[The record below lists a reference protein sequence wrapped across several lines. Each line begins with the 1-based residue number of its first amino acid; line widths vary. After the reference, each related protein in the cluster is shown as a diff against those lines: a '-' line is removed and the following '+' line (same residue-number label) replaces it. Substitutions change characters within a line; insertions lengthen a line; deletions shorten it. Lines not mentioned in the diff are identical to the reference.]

1 MKILGSHHFTKL
13 AQDYVAAFSSSA
25 VKEFFPLAPTERGE
39 MLRTLIKNRI
49 AREST
54 SEAKACRKDLIIALR
69 SQHTNAGTLT
79 AKVEENLVKLAG
91 DKCLAVVTGQQTGIL
106 GGPPYTVFKALHTII
121 LAKELEAKF
130 PEYQFVPVF
139 WQETE
144 DHDLEETTW
153 VDLVTQDFTLKKVR
167 YEPKQNAD
175 RAQIGKLKLEKESL
189 DEFFSQIT
197 ELVAKTDF
205 SYTILSFYQNC
216 YKDGTTFAEAQAK
229 FLGALLSDDGLL
241 ILDPNFRELKK
252 YAAPLFEKEIL
263 TAPEL
268 SDTIQNVSKK
278 LVAGGYHAQLDPQGA
293 NLFLAENGKRYKVT
307 KEDGAFHYDDKTA
320 SQEDLL
326 VILKNE
332 PERFS
337 MNVVMRPLVQD
348 TILPTVAYVA
358 GPGEIAYFAQLKA
371 AYDWAG
377 IEMPLIAPRIGF
389 TFVEDRFEKLLQKYS
404 IEKDAFLEDGNEI
417 VKRLLESEQEKII
430 AERFATASDGLDKVL
445 ELVRGAVR
453 TAEPTLDGAL
463 TTLKGKLITG
473 LKDFEGKTLA
483 AERKKQSGI
492 KQQFEKALAVVIPE
506 GKLQERKL
514 NLLYFLNKYGFD
526 FWKKFKDYAYKGSIR
541 SGDHTAVSVSELL
554 K

>member
-13 AQDYVAAFSSSA
+13 AQDYFSAFSSSKI
-25 VKEFFPLAPTERGE
+25 KEFFPLSPEERGE
-39 MLRTLIKNRI
+39 KLRLLIEKRVV
-49 AREST
+49 REST
-54 SEAKACRKDLIIALR
+54 SEAKACRKDIIAAL
-69 SQHTNAGTLT
+69 SKQHSDAGTLT
-79 AKVEENLVKLAG
+79 AKVGENLTKLESE
-91 DKCLAVVTGQQTGIL
+91 KCLAVVTGQQTGIL
-106 GGPPYTVFKALHTII
+106 GGPLYTVLKALHTVL
-121 LAKELEAKF
+121 LANELHVKF

-167 YEPKQNAD
+167 YEPKQNAE
-175 RAQIGKLKLEKESL
+175 RAQVGKLKLGKDSL
-189 DEFFSQIT
+189 DNFFTQIT
-197 ELVAKTDF
+197 ESVAKTDF
-205 SYTILSFYQNC
+205 SYNILSFYQNC
-216 YKDGTTFAEAQAK
+216 YKEGTTFAQAQAK

-252 YAAPLFEKEIL
+252 YAAPLFEKEIR

-268 SDTIQNVSKK
+268 SDAIQDISKK
-278 LVAGGYHAQLDPQGA
+278 LVTSGYHAQLDPQGA

-307 KEDGAFHYDDKTA
+307 KENGAFHYDDKTA

-326 VILKNE
+326 DILKKE

-348 TILPTVAYVA
+348 TILPTAAYVA

-371 AYDWAG
+371 AYVWAG
-377 IEMPLIAPRIGF
+377 MDLPLIVPRIGV
-389 TFVEDRFEKLLQKYS
+389 TFVEDRFEKLLRKYS
-404 IEKDAFLEDGNEI
+404 IETDAFLEDGNEI
-417 VKRLLESEQEKII
+417 VKKLLESEQESVI

-483 AERKKQSGI
+483 AERKKQSGV
-492 KQQFEKALAVVIPE
+492 KQQFEKALAVMAPE

-526 FWKKFKDYAYKGSIR
+526 FWKKFKEHAYKGGIR
-541 SGDHTAVSVSELL
+541 SGDHTIVSVSELL